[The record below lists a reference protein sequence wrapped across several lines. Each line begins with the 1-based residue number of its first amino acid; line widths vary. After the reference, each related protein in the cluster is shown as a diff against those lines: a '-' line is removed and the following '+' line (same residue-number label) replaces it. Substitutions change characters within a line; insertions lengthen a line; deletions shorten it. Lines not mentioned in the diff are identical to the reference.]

1 MPAVWAV
8 VPLRSFHEAK
18 QRLAS
23 ALDDGARAALFRA
36 MVRDVLAAL
45 AEVPELATAVITDDP
60 EVRAEAEAGGV
71 RVLSEAA
78 LAERPGLNGAVAGAA
93 RWVAEQGGQGVLV
106 LHGDLPL
113 LTAGDLRAMLDA
125 WRALPGERRV
135 VLAPSA
141 DQDGTNG
148 LLAGPPDALAFSYG
162 PGSFARHR
170 AQAEQ
175 GANLKVLSLAG
186 VAADVDNPAD
196 LTRICQAA
204 REGRCGAHTADVLN
218 SLNIEARLAGAR

>member
-1 MPAVWAV
+1 MSALWAV

-23 ALDDGARAALFRA
+23 VLDESARAALFRA
-36 MVRDVLAAL
+36 MVQDVLCAL
-45 AEVPELATAVITDDP
+45 AEVPELAIAVITDDP
-60 EVRAEAEAGGV
+60 EVRAEAESCGA

-93 RWVAEQGGQGVLV
+93 RWVAAQGGQGMLV

-113 LTAGDLRAMLDA
+113 LRAEDLRAMLDA
-125 WRALPGERRV
+125 WRALPGGQRV

-141 DQDGTNG
+141 DRDGTNG
-148 LLAGPPDALAFSYG
+148 LLLSPPEGIGFRYG
-162 PGSFARHR
+162 AGSFARHLSE
-170 AQAEQ
+170 AEQ
-175 GANLKVLSLAG
+175 RANVKVLSLAG

-196 LTRICQAA
+196 LQRVCEAA
-204 REGRCGAHTADVLN
+204 RQGRCGAHTTRALN

>member
-1 MPAVWAV
+1 MPLLWAV

-23 ALDDGARAALFRA
+23 VLDDSARAALFRA
-36 MVRDVLAAL
+36 MVQDVLTAL
-45 AEVPELATAVITDDP
+45 TAVPELATAVITDDE
-60 EVRAEAEAGGV
+60 EVCAEVARFGV
-71 RVLSEAA
+71 RVLSEAE
-78 LAERPGLNGAVAGAA
+78 LAVQPGLNGAVAGAA
-93 RWVAEQGGQGVLV
+93 RWVAAQGGAGMLV

-113 LTAGDLRAMLDA
+113 LRADDLRAMLDA
-125 WRALPGERRV
+125 WRMLPGEQRV

-141 DQDGTNG
+141 DRDGTNG
-148 LLAGPPDALAFSYG
+148 LLLSPPDGIGFHYG
-162 PGSFARHR
+162 AGSFARHL
-170 AQAEQ
+170 AEAEQ
-175 GANLKVLSLAG
+175 RAKVKVLSLAG